1 MPDQELLATE
11 FDANRDHL
19 RAVAYRMLGS
29 GTDADDAVQEAWVR
43 LSRSDVG
50 TIDNLGGWLTTV
62 VSRVCLDMLRARKVR
77 TAGAIDDPA
86 KEVATTDST
95 LDPEQEAMLGDA
107 VGAAMLV
114 VLDNLGP
121 AERVAFVLHDTFGV
135 PFEQIAPIVGRS
147 TEATRQ
153 LASRARNRVRGADPS
168 GHVDADRHR
177 ELVTAFLAAARQGD
191 FDRLLALLDPDVA
204 LVPDAAAE
212 RMGTPAGLRGSRDVA
227 GVFSG
232 RAQAA
237 QPALIDGLTGLAWAT
252 GGTPRVVFTFTL
264 DGERIVRIDTI
275 ADPDRI
281 AELDVELLDR

>member
-29 GTDADDAVQEAWVR
+29 GTEADDAVQEAWVR

-77 TAGAIDDPA
+77 TADVIDDPA

-95 LDPEQEAMLGDA
+95 LDPEHEAMLGDA

-114 VLDNLGP
+114 VLDHLGP

-135 PFEQIAPIVGRS
+135 PFDQIAPIVGRS
-147 TEATRQ
+147 AEATRQ
-153 LASRARNRVRGADPS
+153 LASRARNRVRGADAS
-168 GHVDADRHR
+168 GRVDPDRQR
-177 ELVTAFLAAARQGD
+177 ELVTAFLAAAREGE
-191 FDRLLALLDPDVA
+191 FDRLLAILDPDVV

-212 RMGTPAGLRGSRDVA
+212 KMGTPAGLRGARDVA

-237 QPALIDGLTGLAWAT
+237 QPALVNGLAGLVWAT
-252 GGTPRVVFTFTL
+252 GGTPRVVFAFTL
-264 DGERIVRIDTI
+264 DGDRVVRIDTI
-275 ADPDRI
+275 ADPHRI
-281 AELDVELLDR
+281 AELDIELLDG